1 MSTNIVAQ
9 TPSGVNPPFPLLAPP
24 DPTEAVVR
32 WAAQTDLRYSE
43 LLYVIREYAT
53 THPATTDWKR
63 AVLAAAER
71 LAATERADEQRARN
85 EYRRT
90 MSSYSQPRTGWC
102 RQCRR
107 YGCGHTR
114 KGGR

>member
-24 DPTEAVVR
+24 DPTETVVR
-32 WAAQTDLRYSE
+32 WAVQADLSYTEILNS
-43 LLYVIREYAT
+43 IRDHAVT
-53 THPATTDWKR
+53 RPANTEWKR

-114 KGGR
+114 KGR